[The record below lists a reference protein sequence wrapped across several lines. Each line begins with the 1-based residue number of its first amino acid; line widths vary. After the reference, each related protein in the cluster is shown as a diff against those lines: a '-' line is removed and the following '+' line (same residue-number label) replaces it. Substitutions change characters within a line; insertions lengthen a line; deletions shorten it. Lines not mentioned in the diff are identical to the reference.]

1 MAEDAER
8 RLAELNAVAEL
19 MTLAIAREK
28 ASADYYERAFHK
40 ATTEAA
46 KKAFSLLMEQEREHG
61 SIMRSELAVIRRE
74 IERTRTNPRK

>member
-1 MAEDAER
+1 MADDVAK
-8 RLAELNAVAEL
+8 RLVELNAVAEI

-46 KKAFSLLMEQEREHG
+46 KKAFSLLLEQEREHEN
-61 SIMRSELAVIRRE
+61 ILRSELAVLKRE
-74 IERTRTNPRK
+74 IDKTRTNLNK